1 MCASILS
8 NNPDCDGITKTLEV
22 IGGKWT
28 MLIVRDLLGG
38 PRRFSELEGSLAGIS
53 PRTLAARLKEL
64 EQDEI
69 LKRDCSSGSAHP
81 IYCLTD
87 RGRSLQRI
95 LVQMREWGDKRVK
108 V

>member
-1 MCASILS
+1 MCALTLS

-28 MLIVRDLLGG
+28 MLIVRDLLDG
-38 PRRFSELEGSLAGIS
+38 PRRFSELEGSLSGIS

-64 EQDEI
+64 EQDSI
-69 LKRDCSSGSAHP
+69 LKRDCSAGPAHP
-81 IYCLTD
+81 IYCLTE

-95 LVQMREWGDKRVK
+95 LEQMRDWGESRVK